1 MNTVTIERKKFVLV
15 PLDEYKELKSRPK
28 MPDFPPPDA
37 NGNFDAV
44 AFTRASIARGIVQ
57 DREQVGMSQ
66 RQLADAAGIRVEIL
80 NRAERG
86 VTIPSVRT
94 LTKIE
99 TALRKAGLKRRT
111 STK

>member
-1 MNTVTIERKKFVLV
+1 MNTVTIKKKKFVLV
-15 PLDEYKELKSRPK
+15 PMDEYKELKSRPR
-28 MPDFPPPDA
+28 MPDFPSPDS

-44 AFTRASIARGIVQ
+44 AFTRASISRGIVK
-57 DREQVGMSQ
+57 DREKVGLSQ
-66 RQLADAAGIRVEIL
+66 RDLADAAGIRVEIL

-94 LTKIE
+94 LIKIE

-111 STK
+111 FIK